1 VDSSFEGTEEK
12 SHNSRLGIMKSI
24 GSAGKTFSI
33 QEIHSAAD
41 LERTRGEADIYA
53 FPSAKRGKYITGIAG
68 TRRCV
73 EEALRLRFKVFN
85 IELGE
90 GLDSSRETGLDEDE
104 FDDQMT
110 HLVLFHKRSGELV
123 GTYRMQTV
131 TQAMA
136 AGGIYSAREY
146 DLEQLE
152 PYFDKLVELGRACLA
167 VEHRKLAAI
176 INLWLGIGG
185 FMNLHNSRYLFG
197 CCSLTSA
204 NPDDGWRALKT
215 IRRKGY
221 LHPELLLP
229 AKEAYS
235 CGPASR
241 ENDPELSAIPLPK
254 LFRAYI
260 RIGSEVISE
269 PAIDREFGTVD
280 FLVLLDG
287 YRVKKKTLDVLG

>member
-1 VDSSFEGTEEK
+1 
-12 SHNSRLGIMKSI
+12 MKSI
-24 GSAGKTFSI
+24 RSAGKTFTI
-33 QEIHSAAD
+33 QEISSAAD
-41 LERTRGEADIYA
+41 LERARGEADIYA
-53 FPSAKRGKYITGIAG
+53 FPSANRGKYITGIAG

-73 EEALRLRFKVFN
+73 EEALQLRFRIFN

-90 GLDSSRETGLDEDE
+90 GLNSSRDTGLDEDE

-110 HLVLFHKRSGELV
+110 HLVLLHRHSGELV

-131 TQAMA
+131 AQAMA
-136 AGGIYSAREY
+136 AGGMYSAREY
-146 DLEQLE
+146 DLTQLE

-167 VEHRKLAAI
+167 AEHRKLAAI
-176 INLWLGIGG
+176 MNLWLGIGA
-185 FMNLHNSRYLFG
+185 FMNLHASRYVFG
-197 CCSLTSA
+197 CCSLTSVD
-204 NPDDGWRALKT
+204 PDDGWRALKT
-215 IRRKGY
+215 IRSNGH

-229 AKEAYS
+229 ANEAHS

-254 LFRAYI
+254 LFRAYM
-260 RIGSEVISE
+260 RIGTKVISE

-287 YRVKKKTLDVLG
+287 HRVKKKTLDVLE